1 MEDAFLASPQT
12 LIPRNRPP
20 ATPALSV
27 TMGHARP
34 VLPRRPLASA
44 ARPTPLVPMRTRKRL
59 RAVGIDTNARPRW
72 RRGFLVTLIVLMSIA
87 ETRALHMPDVAG
99 WGKRLRGGTGSG
111 LAAPGTLEATFPAPA
126 LRPNP
131 LAPARSKTYPL
142 APVEPSPARARWLCF
157 PC

>member
-12 LIPRNRPP
+12 LIPRNRLP

-44 ARPTPLVPMRTRKRL
+44 ARRTPLVPMWTRKRL

-87 ETRALHMPDVAG
+87 ETKALHMPDVAG
-99 WGKRLRGGTGSG
+99 WGKRLRGE
-111 LAAPGTLEATFPAPA
+111 EACRQGAEELTVGGQPATASRRVPSA
-126 LRPNP
+126 WLGQCHGQ
-131 LAPARSKTYPL
+131 LTRSV
-142 APVEPSPARARWLCF
+142 AS
-157 PC
+157 